1 MFPCIHVIYQYQNL
15 FFSGDPIPRIDYN
28 ETEVETWT
36 SVFNMVLELM
46 PQYACAEYRRVFK
59 MLQDADI
66 FVPERIPQL
75 EQMSNFLRQ
84 QTGFSLRPAAGLLTA
99 RDFLASLA
107 FRIFQSTQYVRH
119 TETPFHTPE
128 P

>member
-1 MFPCIHVIYQYQNL
+1 
-15 FFSGDPIPRIDYN
+15 
-28 ETEVETWT
+28 
-36 SVFNMVLELM
+36 MVLELM